1 MDMIKC
7 IHCDSEITKHNITR
21 HQKTEG
27 CLRIQKLILKKE
39 EIFKTE
45 IQNQKEEIKKLKE
58 EITILNNKNM
68 SIETK
73 LKDSNDKAEEYRK
86 IVEKCASKTTTTTNV
101 VNNNKNTYNHLNY
114 ISSEPINFRDLKHD
128 LSKVITTKSMFYD
141 DEDFN
146 NHIINNIL
154 KDENGKDKVLCTDI
168 NRKNFSYKDE
178 NSGELISDPELENL
192 RERLR
197 KGVDIKIIRQEL
209 LDKLILKYQDNPNVE
224 PYEKLYFLMDKL
236 EFGDPFVVQVAKKTY
251 IKTKTPLCIENV

>member
-1 MDMIKC
+1 MSFICETCNVNFSTRQRFATHTESEKHKNIFKIYETLKNKYENEIK
-7 IHCDSEITKHNITR
+7 ILENKLNIEN
-21 HQKTEG
+21 QE
-27 CLRIQKLILKKE
+27 KKE
-39 EIFKTE
+39 
-45 IQNQKEEIKKLKE
+45 LKE
-58 EITILNNKNM
+58 SCI
-68 SIETK
+68 K
-73 LKDSNDKAEEYRK
+73 LQDKIKTLEEKSEEYRK
-86 IVEKCASKTTTTTNV
+86 IVEKCAVKSTTTNV
-101 VNNNKNTYNHLNY
+101 VNNNKNTYNNHLNY
-114 ISSEPINFRDLKHD
+114 ISSEPINFKELKNE

-209 LDKLILKYQDNPNVE
+209 LSKIIYKYKDNPNVE
-224 PYEKLYFLMDKL
+224 PYEKLYFLMNKL
-236 EFGDPFVVQVAKKTY
+236 EFGDPFVSQMARKTY
-251 IKTKTPLCIENV
+251 IKTKPCIENL